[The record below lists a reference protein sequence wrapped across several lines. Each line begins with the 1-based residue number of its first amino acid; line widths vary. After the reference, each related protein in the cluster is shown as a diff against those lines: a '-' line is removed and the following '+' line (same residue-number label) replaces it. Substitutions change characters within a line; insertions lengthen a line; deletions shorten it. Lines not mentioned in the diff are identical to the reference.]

1 MKFTD
6 EDIKRITDILFN
18 VYSLAKKKKL
28 SNVPNT
34 FKKFLIKH
42 INDNLCPRNC
52 LDYASLY
59 V

>member
-6 EDIKRITDILFN
+6 EDMKRITDILFN

-42 INDNLCPRNC
+42 INDNHCPRNC